1 MKKTFSIAV
10 MLLSCIV
17 AHAQKQVSATSPDG
31 QTKVTV
37 TAADRIYYDVESHG
51 ELLFKQ
57 CHIGMTLSDRTL
69 GEKPVLK
76 GKKVQKVSETV
87 TPIHPLKFS
96 KVDNTYTLLTL
107 TFGGGYKLE
116 WRIYDDGVAYRFV
129 TALKG
134 DIEVMGEDGTWQLAS
149 PAKLVMQQAGA
160 FKTSCEENYSVV
172 ASNEWKADD
181 KMSELPIL
189 VMGERQKVLISEFDL
204 FDYPGTFLK
213 STGEGS
219 NAFAIIQPKCPT
231 EYEDDGDRRHK
242 ILKEAPYVAK
252 TSGTRTF
259 PWRYMLIT
267 QQDGQLVE
275 STMPVRLAPANA
287 IGDPSWIKVGQTC
300 WDWLNGIPFGPEVTF
315 KSGINLDTY
324 KYFIDFAAR
333 NGVGYILIDEG
344 WAKNTR
350 NPFETNPEVHLPE
363 IIAYGKSKGVGVILW
378 LPWLTVE
385 HHMDLFEKFEEWGIK
400 GTKID
405 FMDRQDQWMVNFYER
420 VAREAAKHHIF
431 VDFHGAFHPSGLDYK
446 YPNVLTYEGVRGME
460 YNGSCKP
467 DNSVWLPFIRNAV
480 GPMDYTPGS
489 MLNYQPERH
498 HGGRPICAGVGTK
511 AFNLAIFVLAESNLQ
526 MLMDNPCRYDQWPDC
541 RDFLTS
547 VPVNWDETRVL
558 AAEAGQYCVTAKRKG
573 NQWFIGGITN
583 STERNI
589 ELKLDF
595 LPAGKQYKMTSF
607 EDGVNAHI
615 IAMDYL
621 RKESKVG
628 STTVQ
633 PIHMVRNG
641 GWCARIDL

>member
-51 ELLFKQ
+51 ELLFRQ

-96 KVDNTYTLLTL
+96 EVDNTYTLLTL
-107 TFGGGYKLE
+107 TFGGGYKVE

-134 DIEVMGEDGTWQLAS
+134 DIEVMSEDGTWQLAS

-300 WDWLNGIPFGPEVTF
+300 WDWLNGIPFGPDVTF

-344 WAKNTR
+344 WALNTR

-385 HHMDLFEKFEEWGIK
+385 HHMDLFQKFEEWGIK

-583 STERNI
+583 STERNL

-628 STTVQ
+628 STSVL